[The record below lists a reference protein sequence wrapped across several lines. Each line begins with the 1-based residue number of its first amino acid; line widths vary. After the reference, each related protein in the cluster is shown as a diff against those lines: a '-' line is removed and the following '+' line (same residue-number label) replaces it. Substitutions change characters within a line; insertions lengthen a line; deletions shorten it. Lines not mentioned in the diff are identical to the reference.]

1 MQECMAFLCLRHL
14 PDLYMS
20 EASSSRRRQFTVSTS
35 VSGISK
41 TATTNTRA
49 HCGYNIDMN
58 TGLLFSQILH
68 CLLMLAAFVV
78 PALLILVPVRLLTK
92 IPSFVFRKLLHMVA
106 FILVTL
112 MILAARSWQAAAL
125 TSLLIAAAAYP
136 VLAALE
142 NAPWFAGLFVQKSPG
157 EIKRSLLLLCFMF
170 AALVSVSWG
179 VFNRPHLAAA
189 SILMWGTGD
198 AAAALIGIP
207 FGRHKVRS
215 RFTDGRKSWEG
226 SFAMLAVSFASGMA
240 VLLFAQKMMFPQ
252 ALIAVGAGAFLG
264 TLIELVSPSEY
275 DTVTVP
281 AVIIAVL
288 LLLGRG

>member
-1 MQECMAFLCLRHL
+1 M
-14 PDLYMS
+14 D
-20 EASSSRRRQFTVSTS
+20 
-35 VSGISK
+35 
-41 TATTNTRA
+41 
-49 HCGYNIDMN
+49 

-78 PALLILVPVRLLTK
+78 PTLLILVPVRLLTK
-92 IPSFVFRKLLHMVA
+92 LPSFVFRKLLHMVA
-106 FILVTL
+106 FTLVTL

-142 NAPWFAGLFVQKSPG
+142 SAPWFAGLFVQKSPG

-170 AALVSVSWG
+170 AALVSISWG
-179 VFNRPHLAAA
+179 VFNQPHLAAA

-198 AAAALIGIP
+198 AAAALVGIP

-215 RFTDGRKSWEG
+215 RFTDGKKSWEG
-226 SFAMLAVSFASGMA
+226 SFAMLIVSFISGMV
-240 VLLFAQKMMFPQ
+240 VLLFAQKMAFTQ
-252 ALIAVGAGAFLG
+252 ALITAGSGAFLG
-264 TLIELVSPSEY
+264 TLTELVSPSEY